1 MSSMFPIK
9 SLFVVL
15 EMSGQPD
22 ILKMFLLVA
31 TGHLR
36 PFPTQVVHISHCC
49 GRLQLKIIL
58 FLPFP
63 GILKKKLFFRAPNWF
78 IPSVM
83 APDVVSLLFLC

>member
-63 GILKKKLFFRAPNWF
+63 GILKTKALFQGTKL
-78 IPSVM
+78 VY
-83 APDVVSLLFLC
+83 SLGNGT